1 MYKIVATRG
10 RDETTEPHAKR
21 QKVAEPINLALQSIV
36 NSLGDY
42 GLRGKVNKAAVGL
55 TAWINKED
63 GSPQASKI
71 ESSKRILKCYKAH
84 LEGQT
89 DETATELELEDLAL
103 TTLPAEIGNLT
114 NMETLYLSENQL
126 TSVEGVGKLTS
137 LTLLSLA
144 NNQLTSAEGVEQL
157 TNLRG
162 LFLSDNK
169 LKTLPREI
177 GELTG
182 LGWLYHF
189 EMPLPMPVR
198 HLRYHRLK

>member
-10 RDETTEPHAKR
+10 RDETTDDTKR
-21 QKVAEPINLALQSIV
+21 QRVEEPINLALQGIV

-71 ESSKRILKCYKAH
+71 EASKRILKCYKAH

-89 DETATELELEDLAL
+89 DETATYLELEYLAL

-114 NMETLYLSENQL
+114 NLKYLYLNDNQL
-126 TSVEGVGKLTS
+126 TSVEEVGKLTN
-137 LTLLSLA
+137 LTVLFLA
-144 NNQLTSAEGVEQL
+144 NNQLTSIEGVNKL
-157 TNLRG
+157 TNLTR
-162 LFLSDNK
+162 LSLYNNYLPQTESGK
-169 LKTLPREI
+169 LPEHMRD
-177 GELTG
+177 
-182 LGWLYHF
+182 LGVGPQKGVEEFKEDY
-189 EMPLPMPVR
+189 
-198 HLRYHRLK
+198 KK